1 MRSVKFFALSFP
13 LALLLVA
20 SASANTCNS
29 FATYT
34 CMKAT
39 PNIVHVGGQAGTG
52 QSVGTTSGL
61 ITGNSFT
68 PTTANGSSATDLI
81 VAAAFLNTAPAGT
94 LNGISFTSLTSF
106 PEGAANNAIIS
117 TMQGLGL
124 CSTTCNLTYG
134 YVDLHTAL
142 AANGTVTVNIAGLP
156 AGTALYGLAM
166 NTVTGKK
173 GTITGINFITPN
185 SEAGIY
191 QPVAAVPEPG
201 SMALL
206 GTGLVGLVGAVRR
219 RLRG

>member
-1 MRSVKFFALSFP
+1 MRSVKLLALSFP

-34 CMKAT
+34 CLQAT

-68 PTTANGSSATDLI
+68 LTTANGSSATDLI

-106 PEGAANNAIIS
+106 PEGAATNAIIS

-156 AGTALYGLAM
+156 AGTALYGLAL
-166 NTVTGKK
+166 NTNKK
-173 GTITGINFITPN
+173 GAAGINFITPN